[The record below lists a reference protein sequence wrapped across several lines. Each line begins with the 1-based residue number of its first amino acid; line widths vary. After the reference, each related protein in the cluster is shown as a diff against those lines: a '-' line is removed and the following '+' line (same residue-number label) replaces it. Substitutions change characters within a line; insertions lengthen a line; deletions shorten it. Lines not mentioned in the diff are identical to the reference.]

1 MLFHVSRQYKSTLRQ
16 TEFLWD
22 CGYGWASMSNRFTSF
37 LAIVTLSITFN
48 YWLKVLAR
56 VFNDVENPLKFPV
69 CFHGAV
75 PGFFLAL
82 LMLS

>member
-1 MLFHVSRQYKSTLRQ
+1 
-16 TEFLWD
+16 
-22 CGYGWASMSNRFTSF
+22 MSNQFTPF

-56 VFNDVENPLKFPV
+56 VLNDVENPLKFPV

-75 PGFFLAL
+75 PGFFVAL
-82 LMLS
+82 FMLSLMTHENVPGKFMYFLWNFKDP